1 MKLMHYN
8 DVELE
13 PVYAEGASGA
23 NIRWLIAQK
32 DGAPN
37 FAMRLFEVEPG
48 GYTPFHKH
56 AWEHEIYCVE
66 GKGHFVTERGE
77 TPFGP
82 GDFIYADPQMMHQF
96 KNVGDGTLKFLC
108 LIPHEEPVKKKTL
121 NPFAAGTANNC

>member
-1 MKLMHYN
+1 MKLMHS
-8 DVELE
+8 DQIELE
-13 PVYAEGASGA
+13 PVYADGAEGA

-56 AWEHEIYCVE
+56 AWEHEIYCLS
-66 GKGHFVTERGE
+66 GSGHFVTERGE
-77 TPFGP
+77 TPFGAN
-82 GDFIYADPQMMHQF
+82 DFIYVDPEMMHQF

-108 LIPHEEPVKKKTL
+108 LIPHEEPIKKKTL